1 MTGTLLKNNTSVF
14 VDTSALFALVNRS
27 DTDHERAKQCLSS
40 LSNDN
45 TTLVISNFIL
55 SETYTLVLYK
65 IGRTSALNVVNG
77 LFDSCELERVS
88 EEDEEHAW
96 RIINDFGDKDFSY
109 VDATTFAVM
118 GRLGLTRAFSFD
130 AHFDQYPPIQRIPG
144 L

>member
-1 MTGTLLKNNTSVF
+1 MTGTSLKNNTSVF

-27 DTDHERAKQCLSS
+27 DTDHERAKRCLSS

-55 SETYTLVLYK
+55 SETYTLILYK
-65 IGRTSALNVVNG
+65 IGRTPALNVVNG
-77 LFDSCELERVS
+77 LCETCELERVS

-96 RIINDFGDKDFSY
+96 RILNDFDDKTFSY

-118 GRLGLTRAFSFD
+118 TRLGLSRAFSFD
-130 AHFDQYPPIQRIPG
+130 EHFNQYPPVQRIPER
-144 L
+144 